1 MGGSGAMS
9 VSRTPRIESMIVG
22 QAGCIIAR
30 RRRRC
35 PAPGVERPTRPMH
48 LAYAEGGNPLQS
60 GGIQSPHCKSG
71 PTLQQAQEGSRSE
84 GRHAERQGERITRR
98 IAPYGVT
105 RKGANV

>member
-1 MGGSGAMS
+1 
-9 VSRTPRIESMIVG
+9 
-22 QAGCIIAR
+22 
-30 RRRRC
+30 
-35 PAPGVERPTRPMH
+35 MH

-71 PTLQQAQEGSRSE
+71 PTLQRAQEGSRSE

-105 RKGANV
+105 RKGANVSLTIDPKNVVRGLQPGGKVGCSVLETSLLVTS